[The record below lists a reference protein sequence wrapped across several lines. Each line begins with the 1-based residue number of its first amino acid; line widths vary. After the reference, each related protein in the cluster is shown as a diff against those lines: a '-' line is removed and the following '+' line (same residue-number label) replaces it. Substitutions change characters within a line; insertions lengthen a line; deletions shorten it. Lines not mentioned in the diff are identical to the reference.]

1 MFSEVLLRDIMV
13 KKSGDNM
20 EREKWQLLLKA
31 EGHNIAIFVK
41 WMVIA
46 LVVGVLVGFIGVGFS
61 YALKGALNFRMD
73 HSWIVYFLPLGGL
86 GIVWLYHSAG
96 VKQSKGTNL
105 VIQSI
110 RTTDNVPLKMA
121 PLIFI
126 STVVTHLFGGSAGRE
141 GAALQL
147 GGSLAH
153 QLGRWWKLNDKDIH
167 IITMCG
173 MSAAFSALFGTAVT
187 AAVFPLEV
195 ISVGIMYYAALVP
208 CALASVVAASLA
220 AYLGVGAEG
229 FMLKSIPALS
239 AGGAIKVVI
248 IAMLCALTARLFCL
262 LMHWTQKQFSL
273 HWPNQYLRIV
283 IGGVLIILL
292 AQMFGRSYLG
302 AGMDVIE
309 ETMAGEVFPAAFLL
323 KMVFTAITLGCG
335 FKGGEIV
342 PSFFIGATL
351 GALIGSIIGFPSDF
365 AAALGLI
372 CVFCGV
378 TNCPITSLLL
388 SFELFGFV
396 GIGYFLMADVIAYM
410 LSGYESLYH
419 EQKIMYSKFTS
430 TFIGKE

>member
-20 EREKWQLLLKA
+20 ERENWQLLLKA

-105 VIQSI
+105 VI
-110 RTTDNVPLKMA
+110 
-121 PLIFI
+121 
-126 STVVTHLFGGSAGRE
+126 THLFGGSAGRE

-195 ISVGIMYYAALVP
+195 ISVGIMYYAALGRLSWCWRRRVHVEKYSCFVSGGGDQSRYHCDAL
-208 CALASVVAASLA
+208 CADCTLV
-220 AYLGVGAEG
+220 
-229 FMLKSIPALS
+229 LS
-239 AGGAIKVVI
+239 AY
-248 IAMLCALTARLFCL
+248 ALDTETVFA
-262 LMHWTQKQFSL
+262 
-273 HWPNQYLRIV
+273 P
-283 IGGVLIILL
+283 L
-292 AQMFGRSYLG
+292 A
-302 AGMDVIE
+302 
-309 ETMAGEVFPAAFLL
+309 
-323 KMVFTAITLGCG
+323 
-335 FKGGEIV
+335 
-342 PSFFIGATL
+342 
-351 GALIGSIIGFPSDF
+351 
-365 AAALGLI
+365 
-372 CVFCGV
+372 
-378 TNCPITSLLL
+378 
-388 SFELFGFV
+388 
-396 GIGYFLMADVIAYM
+396 
-410 LSGYESLYH
+410 
-419 EQKIMYSKFTS
+419 
-430 TFIGKE
+430 